1 MECIMC
7 QQKESVADGQIERK
21 DNIDEIQV
29 IPMWHFASLMPQKV
43 LVGQLWSKWN
53 LICNSSYESLISTFI
68 LKCESIA
75 KKSLEN

>member
-43 LVGQLWSKWN
+43 LVGQL
-53 LICNSSYESLISTFI
+53 
-68 LKCESIA
+68 
-75 KKSLEN
+75 